1 MGRQCGF
8 QFYWLSTL
16 LGRGGSSLFSASS
29 LAEPAWLWESW
40 GKKKEN
46 GVRAVYLLCLV
57 IHPVQR
63 VEVLL
68 DDVPV
73 GAPHLADQDD
83 NRNDD
88 EEKDA
93 RQGSKPDDHIQE
105 GVLLTIWKYNCKGR
119 SPKKKTVKKGD
130 IVH

>member
-1 MGRQCGF
+1 MRSNFERDQIKMGPVG
-8 QFYWLSTL
+8 LSVFHVVVLVVNAFGTKRVFL
-16 LGRGGSSLFSASS
+16 VLCFLSSRAS
-29 LAEPAWLWESW
+29 LV
-40 GKKKEN
+40 
-46 GVRAVYLLCLV
+46 VRVLRHRIEIEVGAVYLLCLV

-68 DDVPV
+68 DDLP
-73 GAPHLADQDD
+73 GGDPHLADQDH

-105 GVLLTIWKYNCKGR
+105 GVLLTI
-119 SPKKKTVKKGD
+119 
-130 IVH
+130 

>member
-1 MGRQCGF
+1 MRPHFERDQIKMGPVGLSVFHVVVLIVNAFGTKRVFLVLCFLSSRASLVVRVLRQ
-8 QFYWLSTL
+8 
-16 LGRGGSSLFSASS
+16 
-29 LAEPAWLWESW
+29 
-40 GKKKEN
+40 KIDN
-46 GVRAVYLLCLV
+46 GVKAVYLLSIV

-83 NRNDD
+83 NCNDY

-105 GVLLTIWKYNCKGR
+105 GVLLTI
-119 SPKKKTVKKGD
+119 
-130 IVH
+130 